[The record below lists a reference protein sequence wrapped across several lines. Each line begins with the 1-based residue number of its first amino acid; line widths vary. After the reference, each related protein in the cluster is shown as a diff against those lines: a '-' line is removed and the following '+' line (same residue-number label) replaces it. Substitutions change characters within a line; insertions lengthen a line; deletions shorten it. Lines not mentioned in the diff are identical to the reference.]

1 MLPDENLDLHKD
13 MKNVRNN
20 KYIGKYKHF
29 KIISL
34 KMFLKGDKQL
44 KAEKH
49 AVEFTTNNI

>member
-13 MKNVRNN
+13 MKNIRNN